1 MAGGSPKLLARLS
14 LAALIAACA
23 SCWAAESMYWQ
34 SNAPVGKMKEED
46 FKIANAVI
54 QKALDEGKDGQTFK
68 WENPATGASG
78 SITPRKAFERNGTTC
93 RKAKF
98 FVSAGGLKND
108 SRWTLCKV
116 PEGWKVADD

>member
-14 LAALIAACA
+14 LAALIAVCA
-23 SCWAAESMYWQ
+23 SSWAAESMYWQ
-34 SNAPVGKMKEED
+34 SNAPVGKMKEEEGD
-46 FKIANAVI
+46 VPHR
-54 QKALDEGKDGQTFK
+54 LVGKDGKTFN

-78 SITPRKAFERNGTTC
+78 SVTPRKAFQRNGTTC